1 MMPKVV
7 RNDLGL
13 PLREAGSGSFYVW
26 GLLHH
31 LVVTGSLRV
40 GFSRTVDRS
49 IGRGEEWGG

>member
-40 GFSRTVDRS
+40 GFSRTVDCS